1 MRMARFALGRIG
13 CALALTASLAAC
25 AASDPLNNVQGG
37 VGYRNVAVGSGTA
50 SAFYYIPAD
59 AWTAL
64 APDDAGRMAAML
76 GDHSFSA
83 VRPNTPVKMT
93 LGQRYLVIPVCP
105 DGPHPNRAI
114 RPVIDDQKTLEVEC

>member
-1 MRMARFALGRIG
+1 MRTTRLMLG
-13 CALALTASLAAC
+13 LTLVANLAAC

-76 GDHSFSA
+76 GDHGFSA
-83 VRPNTPVKMT
+83 VKPNTPVKMT
-93 LGQRYLVIPVCP
+93 LGQRYLVIPVCA
-105 DGPHPNRAI
+105 DGPHPGHAI

>member
-1 MRMARFALGRIG
+1 MRMARPAII
-13 CALALTASLAAC
+13 LALLASLGAC

-83 VRPNTPVKMT
+83 MKPNTPVKMT
-93 LGQRYLVIPVCP
+93 LGQRYLVIPVCA
-105 DGPHPNRAI
+105 DGPHPSHAI